1 VYDDCPRHINRQF
14 FVRAE
19 QHRLRNETAGGD
31 CVSKTREEIMSDFD
45 RNAARWGQ
53 GYARAGRAEIDQ
65 GLRSYMLG
73 VYNNM
78 VIGLAITAFV
88 ALGVHQFAVTD
99 QAHAVAQ
106 YGRTIYLTSFGVAI
120 YGSALKWLIILAPLA
135 FVFFISFRFQ
145 QLSAASARGLFF
157 AFSAAMGLSM
167 SSLLIIYN
175 GASIAQAF
183 FVTAAAF
190 GGLSLYG
197 YTTKRDLAPM
207 GSFLIMG
214 LWGLIIASLVN
225 LFVHSSGFQF
235 ALSILSVLIFSGLTA
250 WDTQA
255 IKEMYFASDNY
266 EVATKKSVFGA
277 LQLYLDFINIFQ
289 SLLYLMGS
297 RNN

>member
-1 VYDDCPRHINRQF
+1 
-14 FVRAE
+14 
-19 QHRLRNETAGGD
+19 
-31 CVSKTREEIMSDFD
+31 MSDFD

-88 ALGVHQFAVTD
+88 ALATNMLSV
-99 QAHAVAQ
+99 AHGSAGAVAQ
-106 YGRTIYLTSFGVAI
+106 LGQHVFLTSFGAAI
-120 YGSALKWLIILAPLA
+120 YLSPLKWLIILAPVA
-135 FVFFISFRFQ
+135 FVLFFSFRISQ
-145 QLSAASARGLFF
+145 MSAASARGLFF

-175 GASIAQAF
+175 GASVAQAF

-197 YTTKRDLAPM
+197 YTTKRDLSPI

-214 LWGLIIASLVN
+214 LWGLVIASLVN

-250 WDTQA
+250 WDTQT
-255 IKEMYFASDNY
+255 IKQMYFASDDY

-277 LQLYLDFINIFQ
+277 LKLYLDFINIFQ
-289 SLLYLMGS
+289 SLLYLMGG
-297 RNN
+297 RNE